1 MAHPPPI
8 VFVVDDDPAVRQ
20 AVESLL
26 RSAGITAQSF
36 ASAREFLDSA
46 PTDAPACVVLDVNLP
61 GTSGLDLQR
70 ELTGRDPALPVI
82 FITGYGDIP
91 TSVRAMK
98 AGAVEFLAKPFRE
111 EDLLN
116 AIRQALDKSREA
128 QRTRSESAELHGR
141 IDSLT
146 PRERQVLRFVIAG
159 LLNKQIAYDLGIS
172 EVTVKVHR
180 AHVMQKMKARS
191 VADLV
196 RIAERVGIPPA
207 QS

>member
-20 AVESLL
+20 ALESLL
-26 RSAGITAQSF
+26 RSAGLTAQSF

-98 AGAVEFLAKPFRE
+98 AGAVEFLAKPFRD

-116 AIRQALDKSREA
+116 AIRQALDKSRET
-128 QRTRSESAELHGR
+128 QRTRAESAELHGR

-146 PRERQVLRFVIAG
+146 RREGQVLRLVIAG
-159 LLNKQIAYDLGIS
+159 LLNKQIAYDLCIS

-207 QS
+207 K